1 MRHALPSELNEI
13 YSHFQSRRD
22 VFPHIRKDKL
32 ERLIG
37 FGECIYQDGVILT
50 FHQNKVPAPVIAT
63 SSYKA
68 PESAVVIH
76 QLLNSQ
82 QFNGAAGRVFDQF
95 VKEMSSKGVH
105 EFILSVRA
113 DNAVACAFYERHGMQ
128 VVGRGTWANGTIRGL
143 IYSLGV

>member
-1 MRHALPSELNEI
+1 MRHATLQDLNAV
-13 YSHFQSRRD
+13 YGHFQSRRD

-32 ERLIG
+32 ERIISA
-37 FGECIYQDGVILT
+37 GECVYQDGVVLT
-50 FHQNKVPAPVIAT
+50 YHQNKVPAPVIAT

-68 PESAVVIH
+68 PEWAVIIH

-82 QFNGAAGRVFDQF
+82 PFNGAAGRVFDQF
-95 VKEMSSKGVH
+95 VKEMSGSGVH

-128 VVGRGTWANGTIRGL
+128 VVGRGTWANGSIRGL
-143 IYSLGV
+143 IYWLGV